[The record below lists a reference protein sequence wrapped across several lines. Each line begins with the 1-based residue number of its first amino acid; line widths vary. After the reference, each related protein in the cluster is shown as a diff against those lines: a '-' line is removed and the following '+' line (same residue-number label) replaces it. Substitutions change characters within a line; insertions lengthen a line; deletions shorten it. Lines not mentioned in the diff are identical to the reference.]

1 MLDGSDAEA
10 EGQRLQVGGGAAELV
25 EQGLWGEAGG
35 RRGPSRLWSWPALE
49 LTSTGEDLALV
60 RLMEQGDRL
69 FLSALPTPPHPCS
82 FFSSLCLFFS
92 VSRHISVDQFKK
104 KDKKPPK
111 AEWHPS
117 LQTPPCHPSKDP
129 GPSEEQG
136 QMWLKRKMLV
146 GNLQPVTNEPDA
158 LASPPGFSPW
168 LRVS

>member
-1 MLDGSDAEA
+1 MLDRSGAEA

-69 FLSALPTPPHPCS
+69 FLSALPTPPHPRS

-92 VSRHISVDQFKK
+92 VSRPTFLTLLTLMTLKEKVIKEEFRENHLRHP
-104 KDKKPPK
+104 DKKWWEIKMIFMTTLSSAPTF
-111 AEWHPS
+111 S
-117 LQTPPCHPSKDP
+117 LY
-129 GPSEEQG
+129 
-136 QMWLKRKMLV
+136 V
-146 GNLQPVTNEPDA
+146 QPQWKE
-158 LASPPGFSPW
+158 
-168 LRVS
+168 

>member
-1 MLDGSDAEA
+1 MLDRSGAEA
-10 EGQRLQVGGGAAELV
+10 EGQHLQVGGGAAELV

-69 FLSALPTPPHPCS
+69 FLSALPTPPHPRS

-104 KDKKPPK
+104 KTKSLPKLSGTHPCRHPPATPPK
-111 AEWHPS
+111 IQALLRSKSRCGLKERCLWGIYS
-117 LQTPPCHPSKDP
+117 L
-129 GPSEEQG
+129 
-136 QMWLKRKMLV
+136 
-146 GNLQPVTNEPDA
+146 
-158 LASPPGFSPW
+158 
-168 LRVS
+168 